1 MLSIWLPVLVIVS
14 HYNFC
19 FETGPGLYNVRIF
32 KAVCYNFSIQE
43 LKKPFSKVMFF
54 INWVLLSL
62 ILLIILADLSSII
75 ASANSYNSSVLTSSD
90 YSDTCSTFEL
100 IPYSSP
106 HSVETCIDELESS
119 EVSNVIIGKLQLNQ
133 VSKHKISKYI
143 VRESSLGP
151 QFFHLSLPPGT
162 DTDKYDKILQK
173 YWKNL
178 IISSIT
184 SKYSPESY
192 KSLNHFSLF
201 FQDFYLIFAG
211 MSFLALF
218 ALVLLFFK
226 CFASKLNKNLK
237 SEPSEPSPSSRS
249 LLARIPS
256 NTLSLDQS
264 GYNRV
269 SQSRPDEWINRAVDI
284 QDDNAHK
291 FKNIQDYEN
300 ELSAVEQVH
309 PSNMTDR
316 SLLSIMKSVASK

>member
-1 MLSIWLPVLVIVS
+1 
-14 HYNFC
+14 
-19 FETGPGLYNVRIF
+19 
-32 KAVCYNFSIQE
+32 
-43 LKKPFSKVMFF
+43 MFF
-54 INWVLLSL
+54 ITWMLLSL

-90 YSDTCSTFEL
+90 YSDTCSTFDL
-100 IPYSSP
+100 IPYSASR
-106 HSVETCIDELESS
+106 SIDKCIDELESS
-119 EVSNVIIGKLQLNQ
+119 EVSYVIIGKLQLNQ
-133 VSKHKISKYI
+133 VSKHKLSKYI

-151 QFFHLSLPPGT
+151 QFFHLSLPPGS
-162 DTDKYDKILQK
+162 DTSNYDKILQK
-173 YWKNL
+173 YWRNH
-178 IISSIT
+178 IISSVT
-184 SKYSPESY
+184 SKYSPESFR
-192 KSLNHFSLF
+192 SSNHFSLF
-201 FQDFYLIFAG
+201 FQDFYLIFTG
-211 MSFLALF
+211 MSVLALF

-226 CFASKLNKNLK
+226 CFGSRFNKNLK

-256 NTLSLDQS
+256 HTLSLDIS